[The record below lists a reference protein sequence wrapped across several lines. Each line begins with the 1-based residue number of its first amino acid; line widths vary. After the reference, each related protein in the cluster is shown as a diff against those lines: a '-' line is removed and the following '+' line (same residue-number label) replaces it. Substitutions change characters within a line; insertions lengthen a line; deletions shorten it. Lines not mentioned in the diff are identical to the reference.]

1 MTMPYKALVATG
13 DRWLDMAD
21 DTYRGGGG
29 AASAAAEAAI
39 ANAYY
44 ARAALEKPNPI
55 DKLMPLIGNVAGIVK
70 ALSAVR
76 GADTE
81 TDAAMGRHPAG
92 KKRPTHLRE
101 VGTDDDPN

>member
-21 DTYRGGGG
+21 ETYRGGGG
-29 AASAAAEAAI
+29 AQSAAAEAAI

-55 DKLMPLIGNVAGIVK
+55 DKLLPLLGNAAGIIK
-70 ALSAVR
+70 ALAATRSS
-76 GADTE
+76 DSP
-81 TDAAMGRHPAG
+81 DAAMGRHPAG